1 MSSCFDE
8 LVHLTE
14 KGLYCPAGDFY
25 IDPWAPVDRAVIT
38 HGHSDHAR
46 VGSAEYFAHPST
58 VKIMQHRFAQS
69 TGSALPL
76 SDNLAVLGNRQS
88 VQMHSVPY
96 RQVVNFS
103 DVKVSL
109 HPAGH
114 ILGSAQVRI
123 EHKGKITVVSGDYK
137 LSKISKAGTLENSL
151 CNLQNT
157 AISHNCSQEQSLS
170 SAKTSSLVS
179 SMGDISSLA
188 IDDLTCEPFELVQ
201 CDTFITESTFALP
214 IYKFRPTIE
223 VVAEIFDWWAECTRL
238 GKSALLLAYSLG
250 KAQRVLSALRQLS
263 LSGALSADEIDG
275 FPGPIVVHPAV
286 HSLCEIYRTAG
297 AEFPDYLVMGRQ
309 SETRSSESGRDL
321 LSDFSAGLSKVNLD
335 SSQSNLGLS
344 QSSLD
349 SSQSKE
355 FESGDIASLV
365 KQGGALIIAP
375 PALAESKLARSDNVS
390 LGFASGW
397 MQVRGQRRRRNVDRG
412 FVLSDHADWQS
423 LTKTIFATGAASVLV
438 THGSS
443 GALVRFLREH
453 GLEAN
458 DLQTRFEEGE

>member
-25 IDPWAPVDRAVIT
+25 IDPWASVDRAVIT

-58 VKIMQHRFAQS
+58 VKIMQHRFAQATS
-69 TGSALPL
+69 SAMPL
-76 SDNLAVLGNRQS
+76 FENGAVLGCGQS

-96 RQVVNFS
+96 SQTVNFS
-103 DVKVSL
+103 DVRVSL

-137 LSKISKAGTLENSL
+137 LSKVSKGGTSEDSLSNSK
-151 CNLQNT
+151 NIASADN
-157 AISHNCSQEQSLS
+157 SSQEQFLS
-170 SAKTSSLVS
+170 AAKTSSLVS
-179 SMGDISSLA
+179 SLSDISTLEL
-188 IDDLTCEPFELVQ
+188 DDLTCEPFELVQ

-214 IYKFRPTIE
+214 IYKFRTTIE
-223 VVAEIFDWWAECTRL
+223 VVAEIFDWWSECARV

-250 KAQRVLSALRQLS
+250 KAQRVLTALRQLS
-263 LSGALSADEIDG
+263 LSGALAEDASG
-275 FPGPIVVHPAV
+275 SFPGPIVVHPAV
-286 HSLCEIYRTAG
+286 HSLCEIYRHAG
-297 AEFPDYLVMGRQ
+297 VEFPDYKLMGRQ
-309 SETRSSESGRDL
+309 SETLSSAGGQAL
-321 LSDFSAGLSKVNLD
+321 LDDFSSGGSQLNSD
-335 SSQSNLGLS
+335 TYQSNLGAS
-344 QSSLD
+344 QLNLD
-349 SSQSKE
+349 SARSRE
-355 FESGDIASLV
+355 FESADSLSAV
-365 KQGGALIIAP
+365 KNGGALIIAP
-375 PALAESKLARSDNVS
+375 PALAESKLARSANIS

-423 LTKTIFATGAASVLV
+423 LTSTIFATGATSVLV

>member
-1 MSSCFDE
+1 MSVCFDE

-25 IDPWAPVDRAVIT
+25 IDPWAPVARAIIT

-46 VGSAEYFAHPST
+46 VGSSEYFAHPST
-58 VKIMQHRFAQS
+58 VKIMQHRFAQ
-69 TGSALPL
+69 TGTAGLPFFE
-76 SDNLAVLGNRQS
+76 NLAGLGAEPNA
-88 VQMHSVPY
+88 QMHPVPY
-96 RQVVNFS
+96 RQSVNFS

-137 LSKISKAGTLENSL
+137 LSK
-151 CNLQNT
+151 
-157 AISHNCSQEQSLS
+157 
-170 SAKTSSLVS
+170 VS
-179 SMGDISSLA
+179 SMAL
-188 IDDLTCEPFELVQ
+188 DDLTCEPFELVQ

-223 VVAEIFDWWAECTRL
+223 VVAEIFDWWLECARL
-238 GKSALLLAYSLG
+238 GRSALLLAYSLG
-250 KAQRVLSALRQLS
+250 KAQRVLAALRQLA
-263 LSGALSADEIDG
+263 LSGSLPPNLSG
-275 FPGPIVVHPAV
+275 NFPGPILVHPAV
-286 HSLCEIYRTAG
+286 HSLCEIYRADG
-297 AEFPDYLVMGRQ
+297 VELPAYQVMGRHSQ
-309 SETRSSESGRDL
+309 ARSSQGNQPSMSGSA
-321 LSDFSAGLSKVNLD
+321 SDSSKADTFQAD
-335 SSQSNLGLS
+335 SSQANSYESNS
-344 QSSLD
+344 YLD
-349 SSQSKE
+349 LESKE
-355 FESGDIASLV
+355 LESGDNSSVL
-365 KQGGALIIAP
+365 KNGGALIIAP
-375 PALAESKLARSDNVS
+375 PALAESKLARSANVS

-423 LTKTIFATGAASVLV
+423 LTKTIFATGASSVLV

-443 GALVRFLREH
+443 GSLVRFLREH

-458 DLQTRFEEGE
+458 DLQTRFEGGE

>member
-1 MSSCFDE
+1 MSVCFDE

-25 IDPWAPVDRAVIT
+25 IDPWAPVARAIIT

-46 VGSAEYFAHPST
+46 VGSSEYFAHPST
-58 VKIMQHRFAQS
+58 VKIMKHRFAQ
-69 TGSALPL
+69 TGTAGLPL
-76 SDNLAVLGNRQS
+76 FENLAGLGAEPNA
-88 VQMHSVPY
+88 QMHPVPY
-96 RQVVNFS
+96 RQSVNFS

-137 LSKISKAGTLENSL
+137 LSK
-151 CNLQNT
+151 
-157 AISHNCSQEQSLS
+157 
-170 SAKTSSLVS
+170 VS
-179 SMGDISSLA
+179 SMAL
-188 IDDLTCEPFELVQ
+188 DDLTCEPFELVQ

-223 VVAEIFDWWAECTRL
+223 VVAEIFDWWVECARL
-238 GKSALLLAYSLG
+238 GRSALLLAYSLG
-250 KAQRVLSALRQLS
+250 KAQRVLAALRQLS
-263 LSGALSADEIDG
+263 LSGSLPPNLSG
-275 FPGPIVVHPAV
+275 SFPGPILVHPAV
-286 HSLCEIYRTAG
+286 HSLCEIYRADG
-297 AEFPDYLVMGRQ
+297 VELPAYQVMGRHSQ
-309 SETRSSESGRDL
+309 ARSSQGNQPSMSGSA
-321 LSDFSAGLSKVNLD
+321 SDSSKADTFQAD
-335 SSQSNLGLS
+335 SSQANSYESNS
-344 QSSLD
+344 YLD
-349 SSQSKE
+349 LESKE
-355 FESGDIASLV
+355 LESGDSSSVL
-365 KQGGALIIAP
+365 KNGGALIIAP
-375 PALAESKLARSDNVS
+375 PALAESKLARSANVS

-423 LTKTIFATGAASVLV
+423 LTKTIFATGASSVLV

-443 GALVRFLREH
+443 GSLVRFLREH

-458 DLQTRFEEGE
+458 DLQTRFEGGE

>member
-1 MSSCFDE
+1 MSVCSDE

-14 KGLYCPAGDFY
+14 KGLYCPAGEFY
-25 IDPWAPVDRAVIT
+25 IDPWAPVARAIIT

-46 VGSAEYFAHPST
+46 VGSSEYFAHPST
-58 VKIMQHRFAQS
+58 VKIMQHRFAQ
-69 TGSALPL
+69 TGSAGLPL
-76 SDNLAVLGNRQS
+76 FENVAGLGAELTA
-88 VQMHSVPY
+88 QMHPVPY
-96 RQVVNFS
+96 RQSVNFS

-137 LSKISKAGTLENSL
+137 LSK
-151 CNLQNT
+151 
-157 AISHNCSQEQSLS
+157 
-170 SAKTSSLVS
+170 VS
-179 SMGDISSLA
+179 SMAL
-188 IDDLTCEPFELVQ
+188 DDLTCEPFELVQ

-223 VVAEIFDWWAECTRL
+223 VVAEIYDWWVECARL
-238 GKSALLLAYSLG
+238 VRSALLLAYSLG
-250 KAQRVLSALRQLS
+250 KAQRVLAALRQLA
-263 LSGALSADEIDG
+263 LSGSLTPNFSG
-275 FPGPIVVHPAV
+275 NFPGPILVHPAV
-286 HSLCEIYRTAG
+286 HSLCEIYR
-297 AEFPDYLVMGRQ
+297 AEGVELPDYQVMGRHSQ
-309 SETRSSESGRDL
+309 ASSSQGNQPSMSG
-321 LSDFSAGLSKVNLD
+321 SASD
-335 SSQSNLGLS
+335 SSKADTFQA
-344 QSSLD
+344 D
-349 SSQSKE
+349 SSHKNSSHKNSSHANSYESNSDLDLESKE
-355 FESGDIASLV
+355 LESGDNSSVL
-365 KQGGALIIAP
+365 KNGGALIIAP
-375 PALAESKLARSDNVS
+375 PALAESKLARSANVS

-443 GALVRFLREH
+443 GSLVRFLREH

-458 DLQTRFEEGE
+458 DLQTRFEGGE

>member
-1 MSSCFDE
+1 MSVCFDE

-14 KGLYCPAGDFY
+14 KGLYCPVGDFY
-25 IDPWAPVDRAVIT
+25 IDPWAPVARAIIT

-46 VGSAEYFAHPST
+46 VGSSEYFAHPST
-58 VKIMQHRFAQS
+58 VKIMQHRFAQ
-69 TGSALPL
+69 TGSAGLPL
-76 SDNLAVLGNRQS
+76 FENVEGLG
-88 VQMHSVPY
+88 VELTALMYPVPY
-96 RQVVNFS
+96 RQTVNFS

-137 LSKISKAGTLENSL
+137 LSK
-151 CNLQNT
+151 
-157 AISHNCSQEQSLS
+157 
-170 SAKTSSLVS
+170 VS
-179 SMGDISSLA
+179 SMAL
-188 IDDLTCEPFELVQ
+188 DDLTCEPFELVQ

-223 VVAEIFDWWAECTRL
+223 VVAEIHDWWVECARL
-238 GKSALLLAYSLG
+238 GRNALLLAYSLG
-250 KAQRVLSALRQLS
+250 KAQRVLAALRQLS
-263 LSGALSADEIDG
+263 LSGSLTPNFSG
-275 FPGPIVVHPAV
+275 NFPGPILVHPAV
-286 HSLCEIYRTAG
+286 HSLCEIYRADG
-297 AEFPDYLVMGRQ
+297 VELPDYQVMGRHSQ
-309 SETRSSESGRDL
+309 ARSSQGNQPSLSG
-321 LSDFSAGLSKVNLD
+321 SASD
-335 SSQSNLGLS
+335 SSKADTFQANSSHANSYESNS
-344 QSSLD
+344 DLD
-349 SSQSKE
+349 LQFKE
-355 FESGDIASLV
+355 LESGDSASVL
-365 KQGGALIIAP
+365 KKGGALIIAP
-375 PALAESKLARSDNVS
+375 PALAESKLARSANVS

-443 GALVRFLREH
+443 GALVRFLREN

-458 DLQTRFEEGE
+458 DLQTRFEGGE